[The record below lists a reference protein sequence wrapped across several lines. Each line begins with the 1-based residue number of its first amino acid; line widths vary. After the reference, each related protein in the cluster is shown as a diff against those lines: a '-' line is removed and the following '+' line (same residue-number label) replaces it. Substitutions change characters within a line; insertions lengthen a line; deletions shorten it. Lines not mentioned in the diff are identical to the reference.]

1 MTVGRQPGRRLG
13 KFVWLLLMGV
23 FASLHTIA
31 AFAETADV
39 KCANCHAEQVKD
51 WQQSHH
57 FHAMEPATPQ
67 TALGNFDNQSLS
79 YQGKKATFTRRGEQL
94 FIAMPGLDGK
104 MQTLAVAYTF
114 GYEPLQQYMFDAG
127 KGKYQFFPFAWDSR
141 PQDDGGQRWFVLHP
155 EQTPSDEFHWSNMGQ
170 NWNQMCAD
178 CHSTDYRKGFD
189 LESQSYHSTYSAV
202 NVSCAACHGS
212 AEQHLKWAEGD
223 KSIADKGYST
233 YIGSKTPLFRENDQ
247 GLMQAIGEIKPSR
260 QVQVCASCHSRRSA
274 LSDSQAPDD
283 YHNTFQPA
291 LITAELYHADGQIW
305 DEDYVWGS
313 FLQSKMHEAGVT
325 CTNCHNPHSGQ
336 LKLPG
341 NQVCTQCHTQNIY
354 ENKKHHGHVLGTS
367 GSACVDCHM
376 PATTYMQID
385 PRRDH
390 SFKVPRPD
398 LTQSLD
404 VPNACNGCHTDK
416 TAQWS
421 ETQIRQWHPDSQY
434 LGSEHFATAFRKG
447 DTVAADAG
455 QELTKIAQDPRYPD
469 IIRASAL
476 HRMAAT
482 PGQNAVV
489 AIVRA
494 VRDEDP
500 LKRQGAIEAASAYPA
515 PDKWRMLNELL
526 DDPHL
531 PIRTQ
536 AARSLARMLVQPS
549 ETALNKA
556 DSARLRKALDE
567 YRDVQAY
574 QADRGFAHTNLGNL
588 EQELGR
594 SRNAE
599 KHYRKAIE
607 IEPIFMPAYVNLADL
622 YRIRQDEAQVQKVL
636 EQALAINAEAPAVH
650 YALAMSYIRRGDKP
664 SALPALK
671 AAASGPEASANF
683 VYTYGLLL
691 QDRGRIPDAIVQ
703 LQKAYELEPGNPD
716 MSYTLSQLYASNN
729 QYDRALFYAQK
740 LNALVPGNQQIQQM
754 VRQLQQQQK
763 D

>member
-1 MTVGRQPGRRLG
+1 MGTV
-13 KFVWLLLMGV
+13 
-23 FASLHTIA
+23 
-31 AFAETADV
+31 
-39 KCANCHAEQVKD
+39 
-51 WQQSHH
+51 
-57 FHAMEPATPQ
+57 
-67 TALGNFDNQSLS
+67 LGNFNQQSLP
-79 YQGKKATFTRRGEQL
+79 YQGKIASFSQRGDKL
-94 FIAMPGLDGK
+94 FISMPGLDGK
-104 MQTLAVAYTF
+104 EQEFAVAYTF
-114 GYEPLQQYMFDAG
+114 GYQPLQQYMFDAG

-141 PQDDGGQRWFVLHP
+141 PKDDGGQRWFVLHP

-189 LESQSYHSTYSAV
+189 LESQSYNSTYSAV

-212 AEQHLKWAEGD
+212 AEKHLQWAAGD

-233 YIGSKTPLFRENDQ
+233 YIGAKTALFRENDQ
-247 GLMQAIGEIKPSR
+247 GLMQAIAKIKPSQ
-260 QVQVCASCHSRRSA
+260 QVQVCARCHSRRA
-274 LSDSQAPDD
+274 AFNDSSAPDD
-283 YHNTFQPA
+283 YHHTYQPA
-291 LITAELYHADGQIW
+291 LITAGLYHADGQIW

-341 NQVCTQCHTQNIY
+341 NLVCTQCHTQETY

-416 TAQWS
+416 TAKWS
-421 ETQIRQWHPDSQY
+421 EAQIRQWHPDSEI
-434 LGSEHFATAFRKG
+434 LGAEHFATAFYKG
-447 DTVAADAG
+447 DTGAADAG

-494 VRDEDP
+494 VRDQDP
-500 LKRQGAIEAASAYPA
+500 LKRQAAIEAASAYPA
-515 PDKWRMLNELL
+515 PDKWRMLNSLL
-526 DDPHL
+526 DDAHL
-531 PIRTQ
+531 PIRVE
-536 AARSLARMLVQPS
+536 AARSLARMLVQPP
-549 ETALNKA
+549 ETALSEK
-556 DSARLRKALDE
+556 DKARLNRGLEE
-567 YRDVQAY
+567 YREVQLY

-594 SRNAE
+594 AKNAE
-599 KHYRKAIE
+599 AHYRKAIE

-622 YRIRQDEAQVQKVL
+622 YRLRQNEEKAQQVL
-636 EQALAINAEAPAVH
+636 RQALQVNAEAASVH
-650 YALAMSYIRRGDKP
+650 YSMAMSFIRQGDKQA
-664 SALPALK
+664 ALPELQ
-671 AAASGPEASANF
+671 AAANAPDTSANF
-683 VYTYGLLL
+683 IYTYGLLL
-691 QDRGRIPDAIVQ
+691 QDLGRLNDAVVQ
-703 LQKAYELEPGNPD
+703 LQKAYHLEPSNPD
-716 MSYTLSQLYASNN
+716 ISYTLSQLYVKLQ
-729 QYDRALFYAQK
+729 QYDRALFYAKK
-740 LNALVPGNQQIQQM
+740 LNTLVPGNRQIQQM